1 MSISTDSAVHFDP
14 YDVEVDLA
22 TARLSPTSTVRGW
35 DTMPAVFA

>member
-22 TARLSPTSTVRGW
+22 TARLSTVRGW
-35 DTMPAVFA
+35 DEMPAVFA